1 MTYHSFNRLIFIPG
15 LLLACG
21 AGFSFGATGMEL
33 SKASATELRQLAED
47 GDAYAQAA
55 LAIALANGDKGFPI
69 SIVEADK
76 WARQSAA
83 QKHPIGNFAMGYLTQ
98 EPILGADSAMPSRY
112 YFAAFGDRTGELVRM
127 ALSGDPI
134 ACYALGMILTSDEL
148 RPKVIPDLELAARHH
163 QVAVRAGYMPSVLQ
177 LGIMKVEGMLA
188 VKDME
193 GGLALLQQAVSMNLP
208 VAHYYMGVVN
218 LKGRGV
224 PEDRGAALVHFR
236 KAADLGHG
244 TSMMITAH
252 FYASGLATPI
262 DLDLASLY
270 ARQAAAIKESGAEEK
285 ILEIQALA
293 ESGALV
299 ATSSG
304 VPEPVETG
312 VPPPPPPPSPSGII
326 PPTAPPLPSA
336 PGPGVTNSTPTYI
349 PRAPSPAETTFV
361 PVAPPPP
368 TTPLP
373 ISSSYKTAPESRE
386 LAKRLYSGLGIPVD
400 YAAAHSNFVIAAN
413 GGDVEAAR
421 YLGIIYL
428 RGKGV
433 AKDRV
438 EAAKWLRMAAAG
450 GDVMAKRNLEL
461 LEQLLAL

>member
-1 MTYHSFNRLIFIPG
+1 M
-15 LLLACG
+15 
-21 AGFSFGATGMEL
+21 SFGVTGMEL
-33 SKASATELRQLAED
+33 SKVSATELRQLAEG

-55 LAIALANGDKGFPI
+55 LAIALANGDKGFHI

-83 QKHPIGNFAMGYLTQ
+83 QKHPIGDFAMGYLTQ
-98 EPILGADSAMPSRY
+98 EPILGADSAMPGRY
-112 YFAAFGDRTGELVRM
+112 YIAAFGDRKGELVRM
-127 ALSGDPI
+127 ASSGDPI
-134 ACYALGMILTSDEL
+134 ACYALGMIFTSDEL
-148 RPKVIPDLELAARHH
+148 RPKVIPDLELAAMHH
-163 QVAVRAGYMPSVLQ
+163 QVAVSAGYMPSVLQ

-188 VKDME
+188 AKDME
-193 GGLALLQQAVSMNLP
+193 GGLALLRQAVSMNLP

-218 LKGRGV
+218 LKGRGMT
-224 PEDRGAALVHFR
+224 EDRGTALVHFR

-262 DLDLASLY
+262 DFDLASVY
-270 ARQAAAIKESGAEEK
+270 ARRAAAIKESGAEGK

-312 VPPPPPPPSPSGII
+312 VPPPPPPPRSSGNFPPSPS
-326 PPTAPPLPSA
+326 PLPSA
-336 PGPGVTNSTPTYI
+336 PGPDVTTSTPTYI

-368 TTPLP
+368 TTPSP
-373 ISSSYKTAPESRE
+373 IASSYKTAAETRE
-386 LAKRLYSGLGIPVD
+386 LAKRLYSGIGIPVD

-461 LEQLLAL
+461 LEQLLAP